1 MSDQLQTQ
9 VNSIQQQMN
18 EVSIKVGKGETAH
31 NNLKESLD
39 ETKGMIKSLDDK
51 WETWRGGME
60 SQVHAI
66 AQAVLQDQAREQV
79 EDALEEKQEQKGS
92 QEDDHRLEKR
102 IAILVVGVTLLTNID
117 KVLAFC
123 QNLINL
129 ITP

>member
-9 VNSIQQQMN
+9 VNNIQQQMN
-18 EVSIKVGKGETAH
+18 EVAVKVGKGEAAH
-31 NNLKESLD
+31 ENLKESID
-39 ETKGMIKSLDDK
+39 ETKGMIKTLDDK
-51 WETWRGGME
+51 WEKWRGDME

-79 EDALEEKQEQKGS
+79 EDKIEEKQEQKDS

-117 KVLAFC
+117 KVLGFF
-123 QNLINL
+123 QNLITI

>member
-18 EVSIKVGKGETAH
+18 EVSVKVGQGEIAH
-31 NNLKESLD
+31 KNLKESID
-39 ETKGMIKSLDDK
+39 ETKGMIKNLDEK

-66 AQAVLQDQAREQV
+66 AQAVLQDQAREQM
-79 EDALEEKQEQKGS
+79 EDELEEKQEQESS
-92 QEDDHRLEKR
+92 QQDDRRLEKR
-102 IAILVVGVTLLTNID
+102 IAILIAGATLLTNID
-117 KVLAFC
+117 KVLAFF